1 MNQIEV
7 MDLVK
12 IYPARR
18 KLLERLK
25 REQKRDAATHAVDG
39 LNFSIS
45 AGERVGFLG
54 PNGAGKSTTIK
65 IMAGILQ
72 PTSGKVSILGQSPHQ
87 HRIEVCRKL
96 GVVFG
101 QRSQLYWDLK
111 LEESFELLRRMYGI
125 HPAEFQPR
133 LKRLEAV
140 LDFSGFLKS
149 PVRNLSLGQR
159 IRADLAAAMLHN
171 PPVLLLDEPTIGLD
185 LDSKK
190 KIRNYIKEINLQ
202 EGTTVLLTTHDLDDV
217 ELLCERLIIINHG
230 KMVADDSILLL
241 TEQIAPEKYLVVD
254 FDSEYELPPALKE
267 KVHKQ
272 EGLTYWFKMKYR
284 DDSVPSMVSDL
295 ASRYVIRDLSIKE
308 PDIEDVVLALYN
320 RKS

>member
-1 MNQIEV
+1 VYQIEV

-18 KLLERLK
+18 RLFEQWKQDRKL
-25 REQKRDAATHAVDG
+25 DVATHAVDG
-39 LNFSIS
+39 LSFSIS

-65 IMAGILQ
+65 MMAGILQ
-72 PTSGKVSILGQSPHQ
+72 PTSGRVTILGQSPHQ
-87 HRIEVCRKL
+87 HRIEVCKKL

-125 HPAEFQPR
+125 HAADYQRR
-133 LKRLEAV
+133 LNRLNDV
-140 LDFSGFLKS
+140 LDFSRFLKH

-171 PPVLLLDEPTIGLD
+171 PPILLLDEPTIGLD

-217 ELLCERLIIINHG
+217 EWLCDRLIIINHG
-230 KMVADDSILLL
+230 KMVADNSIHVL
-241 TEQIAPEKYLVVD
+241 TEQIAPERYLVVE
-254 FDSEYELPPALKE
+254 FDTEYELSVALEE

-272 EGLTYWFKMKYR
+272 EGLTCWFKMKAR
-284 DDSVPSMVSDL
+284 EDSISALVSEL
-295 ASRYVIRDLSIKE
+295 AARFVIRDLSIKE

-320 RKS
+320 RKA

>member
-18 KLLERLK
+18 RLFERWKQDLEPS
-25 REQKRDAATHAVDG
+25 AATHAVDG

-65 IMAGILQ
+65 MMAGILQ
-72 PTSGKVSILGQSPHQ
+72 PTSGRVAILGQSPHQ
-87 HRIEVCRKL
+87 QRIEVCKKL

-125 HPAEFQPR
+125 HPADSQHR
-133 LKRLEAV
+133 LNRLDAV
-140 LDFSGFLKS
+140 LDFSSFLKN

-171 PPVLLLDEPTIGLD
+171 PPILLLDEPTIGLD

-217 ELLCERLIIINHG
+217 EWLCDRLIIVNHG
-230 KMVADDSILLL
+230 KMVADDSIDVL

-254 FDSEYELPPALKE
+254 FDAAYELPPELKG

-272 EGLTYWFKMKYR
+272 EGLTCWFKIKHH
-284 DDSVPSMVSDL
+284 DSSVPALIADL
-295 ASRYVIRDLSIKE
+295 SAHCVICDLSIKE
-308 PDIEDVVLALYN
+308 PDIEDVVLALYQ
-320 RKS
+320 RKA